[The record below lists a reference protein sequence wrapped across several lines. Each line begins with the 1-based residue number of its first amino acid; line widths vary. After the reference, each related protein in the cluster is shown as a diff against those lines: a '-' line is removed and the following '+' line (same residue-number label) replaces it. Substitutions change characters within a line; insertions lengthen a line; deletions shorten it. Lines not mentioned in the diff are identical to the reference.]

1 MKLGIPLLIIGVL
14 ILVLSIPFSVV
25 MIVGGVASLSGG
37 NIVGGLLAW
46 SPLIGVIV
54 GFILTT
60 IGASRVFKN

>member
-14 ILVLSIPFSVV
+14 MLVLSIPFSVL
-25 MIVGGVASLSGG
+25 MIVRGVNSLSNGSVISG
-37 NIVGGLLAW
+37 ILAW